1 LPCEPINPA
10 PPVRSMRGKVLL
22 IRGPIL
28 NVLGSLDD
36 SFLPV
41 VVSRSI
47 PFLSP
52 SRRTIAE
59 IVARDPVE
67 RLFELLRPRNRMTGE
82 SELRPR
88 SKPAAH

>member
-1 LPCEPINPA
+1 
-10 PPVRSMRGKVLL
+10 MRTNKSGSARQEYARESAAHK
-22 IRGPIL
+22 GPIL

-67 RLFELLRPRNRMTGE
+67 RLFELLRPRN
-82 SELRPR
+82 
-88 SKPAAH
+88 A